1 MCCKN
6 KDFLLFMTFLESID
20 TLVQAG
26 HVYIVF
32 IRNGSGCRGRCLP
45 SGNRWMEEC
54 RIWDGCPG

>member
-6 KDFLLFMTFLESID
+6 KDYLLFMTFLESID

-32 IRNGSGCRGRCLP
+32 IRTCTGCRELCRPNGNRCLAE
-45 SGNRWMEEC
+45 GRA
-54 RIWDGCPG
+54 